1 MIRIYS
7 ITNKINGKRY
17 IGQSINIDNRW
28 KEHIRNIDNPNK
40 NNTIYKA
47 LRKYGLENFI
57 FEVLEECTESELDDK
72 EIYWIEYYDSYN
84 NGYNMNTGGNGRRI
98 DYDYLVNQY
107 KIYKNIHETAK
118 QSNCHWHTVS
128 NALKAKGIIPNA
140 NSLGVARPIKQIK
153 PDTLEVINIYNSLSD
168 AAKELNITS
177 TSAISQVLSGKK
189 QIAYGYIWK
198 DIDFDESKLQPILDI
213 KQMHSQQKL
222 LQIDKDTGNV
232 VNTYNSVKDAL
243 IALNKSPKDSGIY
256 RVCKGERQT
265 AYGYKWKF
273 E

>member
-1 MIRIYS
+1 MIGIYS

-98 DYDYLVNQY
+98 DYDYLVSQY
-107 KIYKNIHETAK
+107 KIYKNIYETAK

-128 NALKAKGIIPNA
+128 NALKTKRII
-140 NSLGVARPIKQIK
+140 
-153 PDTLEVINIYNSLSD
+153 T
-168 AAKELNITS
+168 
-177 TSAISQVLSGKK
+177 
-189 QIAYGYIWK
+189 
-198 DIDFDESKLQPILDI
+198 
-213 KQMHSQQKL
+213 
-222 LQIDKDTGNV
+222 
-232 VNTYNSVKDAL
+232 
-243 IALNKSPKDSGIY
+243 NK
-256 RVCKGERQT
+256 
-265 AYGYKWKF
+265 
-273 E
+273 